1 MNTSNVDSK
10 PKIRKET
17 KNNIKYRIDSI
28 NQEEF
33 SLNIEGVDLSNMND
47 LTLKFQYKM
56 ETLLKMNED
65 LILVKPSVRL
75 LYNESPVL
83 TASVIVSY
91 SVQTLDNAFSIDR
104 DNQQINIKADILP
117 SFIGA
122 AYSTLRGIVYA
133 RTIDTPLATYPIPM
147 IELQTLISKNAIS
160 VEE

>member
-1 MNTSNVDSK
+1 M
-10 PKIRKET
+10 ET

-91 SVQTLDNAFSIDR
+91 SVQTLEDAFSIDR

-117 SFIGA
+117 AFIGA
-122 AYSTLRGIVYA
+122 AYSTLRGIVYV
-133 RTIDTPLATYPIPM
+133 RTVDTPLATYPIPM
-147 IELQTLISKNAIS
+147 IELQTLINKNAIS

>member
-1 MNTSNVDSK
+1 M
-10 PKIRKET
+10 ET

-147 IELQTLISKNAIS
+147 IELQTLINKNAIS

>member
-1 MNTSNVDSK
+1 M
-10 PKIRKET
+10 ET

-133 RTIDTPLATYPIPM
+133 RTIDTPLAAYPIPI

>member
-1 MNTSNVDSK
+1 M
-10 PKIRKET
+10 ET

-75 LYNESPVL
+75 LYNDSPVL

-91 SVQTLDNAFSIDR
+91 SVQTLEGAFSIDR

-117 SFIGA
+117 AFIGA
-122 AYSTLRGIVYA
+122 AYSTLRGIVYV

-147 IELQTLISKNAIS
+147 IELQTLINKNAIS

>member
-1 MNTSNVDSK
+1 M
-10 PKIRKET
+10 ET

-147 IELQTLISKNAIS
+147 IEMQTLISKNAIS

>member
-1 MNTSNVDSK
+1 M
-10 PKIRKET
+10 ET
-17 KNNIKYRIDSI
+17 KNNIKHRIDSI

-91 SVQTLDNAFSIDR
+91 SVQTLDDAFSIDR

-122 AYSTLRGIVYA
+122 AYSTLRGIVYT

>member
-1 MNTSNVDSK
+1 M
-10 PKIRKET
+10 ET

-160 VEE
+160 VED

>member
-1 MNTSNVDSK
+1 M
-10 PKIRKET
+10 ET

-83 TASVIVSY
+83 TASVIVCY

>member
-1 MNTSNVDSK
+1 M
-10 PKIRKET
+10 ET

-75 LYNESPVL
+75 LYNDSPVL

-91 SVQTLDNAFSIDR
+91 SVQTLEDAFSIDR

-117 SFIGA
+117 AFIGA

>member
-1 MNTSNVDSK
+1 M
-10 PKIRKET
+10 ET

-28 NQEEF
+28 SQEEF

-47 LTLKFQYKM
+47 HTLKFQYKM

-75 LYNESPVL
+75 LYDESPVL

-91 SVQTLDNAFSIDR
+91 SVQTLDDAFTIDR
-104 DNQQINIKADILP
+104 DNQQINIKANILP

-147 IELQTLISKNAIS
+147 IETQTLISKNAIS

>member
-1 MNTSNVDSK
+1 M
-10 PKIRKET
+10 ET

-83 TASVIVSY
+83 TA
-91 SVQTLDNAFSIDR
+91 
-104 DNQQINIKADILP
+104 
-117 SFIGA
+117 
-122 AYSTLRGIVYA
+122 
-133 RTIDTPLATYPIPM
+133 
-147 IELQTLISKNAIS
+147 
-160 VEE
+160 

>member
-1 MNTSNVDSK
+1 M
-10 PKIRKET
+10 ET

-28 NQEEF
+28 SKEEF
-33 SLNIEGVDLSNMND
+33 SLNIEVVDLSNMND

>member
-1 MNTSNVDSK
+1 M
-10 PKIRKET
+10 ET

-28 NQEEF
+28 SQEEF
-33 SLNIEGVDLSNMND
+33 SLNIEGVDLSKMND
-47 LTLKFQYKM
+47 NTLKFQYKM
-56 ETLLKMNED
+56 ETLLKMNENI
-65 LILVKPSVRL
+65 ILVKPSARL
-75 LYNESPVL
+75 LYNDSPVL

-91 SVQTLDNAFSIDR
+91 SVQTLEDAFSIDR

-117 SFIGA
+117 AFIGA

>member
-1 MNTSNVDSK
+1 M
-10 PKIRKET
+10 ET

-75 LYNESPVL
+75 LYNDCPVL

-91 SVQTLDNAFSIDR
+91 SVQTLEDAFSIDR

-117 SFIGA
+117 AFIGA
-122 AYSTLRGIVYA
+122 AYSTLRGIVYV
-133 RTIDTPLATYPIPM
+133 RTVDTPLATYPIPM

-160 VEE
+160 VED

>member
-1 MNTSNVDSK
+1 M
-10 PKIRKET
+10 ET

-133 RTIDTPLATYPIPM
+133 RTINTPLATYPIPM

>member
-1 MNTSNVDSK
+1 M
-10 PKIRKET
+10 ET

-91 SVQTLDNAFSIDR
+91 SVQTIDNAFSIDR

>member
-1 MNTSNVDSK
+1 M
-10 PKIRKET
+10 ET

-75 LYNESPVL
+75 LYNDSPVL

-122 AYSTLRGIVYA
+122 AYSTLRGIVYV
-133 RTIDTPLATYPIPM
+133 RTVDTPLATYPIPM
-147 IELQTLISKNAIS
+147 IELQTLINKNAIS

>member
-1 MNTSNVDSK
+1 M
-10 PKIRKET
+10 ET

-47 LTLKFQYKM
+47 ITLKFQYKM

-65 LILVKPSVRL
+65 QILVKPSVRL

>member
-1 MNTSNVDSK
+1 M
-10 PKIRKET
+10 ET

-147 IELQTLISKNAIS
+147 IEPQTLISKNAIS

>member
-1 MNTSNVDSK
+1 M
-10 PKIRKET
+10 ET

-65 LILVKPSVRL
+65 LILVKPSDRL

-91 SVQTLDNAFSIDR
+91 SVQTLEDAFSIDR

-117 SFIGA
+117 AFIGA
-122 AYSTLRGIVYA
+122 AYSTLRGIVYV
-133 RTIDTPLATYPIPM
+133 RTVDTPLATYPIPM
-147 IELQTLISKNAIS
+147 IELQTLINKNAIS

>member
-1 MNTSNVDSK
+1 M
-10 PKIRKET
+10 ET

-33 SLNIEGVDLSNMND
+33 RLNIEGVDLSNMND

>member
-1 MNTSNVDSK
+1 M
-10 PKIRKET
+10 ET

-28 NQEEF
+28 SKEEF
-33 SLNIEGVDLSNMND
+33 SLNIEGVDLSNMNE

-56 ETLLKMNED
+56 ETLLKMND
-65 LILVKPSVRL
+65 NLILVKPSVRL

>member
-1 MNTSNVDSK
+1 M
-10 PKIRKET
+10 ET

-28 NQEEF
+28 NQEKF

>member
-1 MNTSNVDSK
+1 M
-10 PKIRKET
+10 ET

-91 SVQTLDNAFSIDR
+91 SVQTLEDAFSIDR

-117 SFIGA
+117 AFIGA
-122 AYSTLRGIVYA
+122 AYSTLRGIVYV
-133 RTIDTPLATYPIPM
+133 RTVDTPLATYPIPM

>member
-1 MNTSNVDSK
+1 M
-10 PKIRKET
+10 ET

-147 IELQTLISKNAIS
+147 IALQTLISKNAIS

>member
-1 MNTSNVDSK
+1 M
-10 PKIRKET
+10 ET

>member
-1 MNTSNVDSK
+1 M
-10 PKIRKET
+10 ET

-75 LYNESPVL
+75 LYNDSPVL
-83 TASVIVSY
+83 TASVIISY
-91 SVQTLDNAFSIDR
+91 SVQTLEDAFSIDR

-117 SFIGA
+117 AFIGA
-122 AYSTLRGIVYA
+122 AYSTLRGIVYV
-133 RTIDTPLATYPIPM
+133 RTVDTPLATYPIPM
-147 IELQTLISKNAIS
+147 IELQTLINKNAIS

>member
-1 MNTSNVDSK
+1 M
-10 PKIRKET
+10 ET

-147 IELQTLISKNAIS
+147 IELRTLISKNAIS

>member
-1 MNTSNVDSK
+1 M
-10 PKIRKET
+10 ET

-91 SVQTLDNAFSIDR
+91 SVQTLDDAFSIDR

-122 AYSTLRGIVYA
+122 AYSTLRGLVYT

>member
-1 MNTSNVDSK
+1 M
-10 PKIRKET
+10 ET

-65 LILVKPSVRL
+65 QILVKPSVRL

>member
-1 MNTSNVDSK
+1 M
-10 PKIRKET
+10 ET

-117 SFIGA
+117 YFIGA

>member
-1 MNTSNVDSK
+1 M
-10 PKIRKET
+10 ET

-28 NQEEF
+28 SKEEF
-33 SLNIEGVDLSNMND
+33 SLNIEVVDLSNMND

-65 LILVKPSVRL
+65 LILVKPRVRL

>member
-1 MNTSNVDSK
+1 M
-10 PKIRKET
+10 ET

-33 SLNIEGVDLSNMND
+33 SLNIEGVDLSKMND

>member
-1 MNTSNVDSK
+1 M
-10 PKIRKET
+10 ET

-133 RTIDTPLATYPIPM
+133 RTIDTPLATDPIPM
-147 IELQTLISKNAIS
+147 IELQTLINKNAIS

>member
-1 MNTSNVDSK
+1 M
-10 PKIRKET
+10 ET
-17 KNNIKYRIDSI
+17 KNNIKYRIYSI

>member
-1 MNTSNVDSK
+1 M
-10 PKIRKET
+10 ET

-28 NQEEF
+28 SQEEF

>member
-1 MNTSNVDSK
+1 M
-10 PKIRKET
+10 ET

-47 LTLKFQYKM
+47 ITLKFQYKM
-56 ETLLKMNED
+56 ETILKMNED

>member
-1 MNTSNVDSK
+1 
-10 PKIRKET
+10 
-17 KNNIKYRIDSI
+17 
-28 NQEEF
+28 
-33 SLNIEGVDLSNMND
+33 MND

-91 SVQTLDNAFSIDR
+91 SVQTLEDAFSIDR

-117 SFIGA
+117 AFIGA
-122 AYSTLRGIVYA
+122 AYSTLRGIVYV
-133 RTIDTPLATYPIPM
+133 RTVDTPLATYPIPM
-147 IELQTLISKNAIS
+147 IELQTLINKNAIS